1 VVLRLLATPPGLC
14 YFEAVRE
21 SREETL
27 NASLES
33 AASVAEGKAAPA
45 EVRRRNNLKIVLFV
59 MAGLALGGFLLGFAA
74 SPFIFILYMQLAGIV
89 LTGVIFYSVRRDF
102 FLLPIAVLWLA
113 AYLLRLAEPA
123 AALALL
129 FAAAF
134 IGRNLFRDARR
145 RRLFS
150 RAAAALAILGY
161 AAFLLV
167 FRVSGEAK
175 AVPASLRAEAMKS
188 LPYSSFAA
196 SENGK
201 KDGVT
206 EYRKDASGPGLNLY
220 NSYYQPGA
228 ALLDMEG
235 HVLHRW
241 RPESG
246 GPRWHYVR
254 LLADGDLLVCV
265 EDEMMMRL
273 DWSSRV
279 LWKTP
284 MRAHHDIAVAEN
296 GDIYTLSGAEEMAG
310 ISGLRVPVI
319 NEYIEILDGR
329 TGTSKKRLSLL
340 DLFRKDMTP
349 AVAARAY
356 AQIFDPQDFLWRILK
371 QKRKGRLLLRRQSGF
386 DVFHANALKIID
398 RAIPGLCRKGD
409 LLLSMRTLDSIAIVD
424 PDAGVVRWRWGA
436 GALEEQHDPSLLDD
450 GHILVFDNGTRRKFS
465 RVVELDPLT
474 RSIVWEYRDLG
485 AVPFYSSWGGA
496 AQRLLNGNTLIT
508 ESDEG
513 RVFEVTRGGETVWS
527 YMNPDDG
534 PGGKRATIYRM
545 TRITDP
551 FTVDALLKMPAG
563 R

>member
-1 VVLRLLATPPGLC
+1 LKNR
-14 YFEAVRE
+14 
-21 SREETL
+21 
-27 NASLES
+27 
-33 AASVAEGKAAPA
+33 
-45 EVRRRNNLKIVLFV
+45 LKIVLFV
-59 MAGLALGGFLLGFAA
+59 LAGLVLAALLLSLIA
-74 SPFIFILYMQLAGIV
+74 SPFAYILYMQGAGIVLAGIV
-89 LTGVIFYSVRRDF
+89 FYSVRRDF
-102 FLLPIAVLWLA
+102 FLLPVAVLWLA
-113 AYLLRLAEPA
+113 AYALRLAEPA
-123 AALALL
+123 AALAVL

-134 IGRNLFRDARR
+134 VGRSFLRDARR
-145 RRLFS
+145 RRFFS
-150 RAAAALAILGY
+150 LAAAGLTILGY
-161 AAFLLV
+161 AAFLFL
-167 FRVSGEAK
+167 FRVSGESA
-175 AVPASLRAEAMKS
+175 AVPARLRAEAMKS

-196 SENGK
+196 SDNGR

-206 EYRKDASGPGLNLY
+206 EYRKSASESGLNLY

-284 MRAHHDIAVAEN
+284 MRAHHDISLAEN
-296 GDIYTLSGAEEMAG
+296 GDIYTLSAAEEMAV
-310 ISGLRVPVI
+310 ISGMRVPVI
-319 NEYIEILDGR
+319 NEYIDILDGK
-329 TGTSKKRLSLL
+329 TGAPKKRLSLL
-340 DLFRKDMTP
+340 ELFRADMTP
-349 AVAARAY
+349 AVAARVC
-356 AQIFDPQDFLWRILK
+356 AQIFDPQDYLWRILK
-371 QKRKGRLLLRRQSGF
+371 QKRKGRPLLRRLTGF

-398 RAIPGLCRKGD
+398 RAVPGLCRKGD

-424 PDAGVVRWRWGA
+424 PDAGAVRWRWGA
-436 GALEEQHDPSLLDD
+436 GALEEQHDPSLLED

-465 RVVELDPLT
+465 RVVELDPRT
-474 RSIVWEYRDLG
+474 RSIVWEYRDQG

-545 TRITDP
+545 TRIADP
-551 FTVDALLKMPAG
+551 PTVESLRKKTG

>member
-1 VVLRLLATPPGLC
+1 MASRNEYLKARLRFVFP
-14 YFEAVRE
+14 
-21 SREETL
+21 TL
-27 NASLES
+27 
-33 AASVAEGKAAPA
+33 
-45 EVRRRNNLKIVLFV
+45 
-59 MAGLALGGFLLGFAA
+59 AGLVLGGFLLGFAA
-74 SPFIFILYMQLAGIV
+74 SPFVFILYMQLAGIGLAGIV
-89 LTGVIFYSVRRDF
+89 FYSVRRDF
-102 FLLPIAVLWLA
+102 FLLPVAVLWLA
-113 AYLLRLAEPA
+113 AYILRLAEPA
-123 AALALL
+123 AALAVL

-134 IGRNLFRDARR
+134 IARSLLGDARR
-145 RRLFS
+145 RRIFS
-150 RAAAALAILGY
+150 LAAAVSIVLGY

-167 FRVSGEAK
+167 FRVSGGAA
-175 AVPASLRAEAMKS
+175 AVPAVLRAEAMKS
-188 LPYSSFAA
+188 LPYSSFA
-196 SENGK
+196 SSDNGK

-206 EYRKDASGPGLNLY
+206 GYRKSASEPGLNLY

-241 RPESG
+241 RLESG
-246 GPRWHYVR
+246 GPRWHYVS
-254 LLADGDLLVCV
+254 LLADGDLLVCI

-284 MRAHHDIAVAEN
+284 MRAHHDISVAEN

-310 ISGLRVPVI
+310 ISGPRVPVI

-329 TGTSKKRLSLL
+329 TGAPKKRLSLL

-349 AVAARAY
+349 AVTARVY
-356 AQIFDPQDFLWRILK
+356 GQIFDPQDYLWRILK
-371 QKRKGRLLLRRQSGF
+371 QKRKGRLLLRRLSGF
-386 DVFHANALKIID
+386 DIFHANALKIID
-398 RAIPGLCRKGD
+398 RTVPGLCRKGD

-424 PDAGVVRWRWGA
+424 PDAGVVRWSWGA
-436 GALEEQHDPSLLDD
+436 GALEEQHDPSLLED

-465 RVVELDPLT
+465 RVVELDPRT

-551 FTVDALLKMPAG
+551 FTVESLL
-563 R
+563 RLR